1 MFSDALT
8 AENKNVFS
16 FAAKVQTVQFNI
28 RSSGGRL
35 FHTCTWASHCEVPGA
50 DGSTSPWNVPGSG
63 VGGPQRTSTSHG
75 RHKDAVVGEA
85 GRCQAVEALENN
97 QRQLEPHTLYH
108 GQPMELVQHWRDVVE
123 LS

>member
-1 MFSDALT
+1 MERTGFWCRRT
-8 AENKNVFS
+8 A
-16 FAAKVQTVQFNI
+16 
-28 RSSGGRL
+28 
-35 FHTCTWASHCEVPGA
+35 A
-50 DGSTSPWNVPGSG
+50 DVDQPW
-63 VGGPQRTSTSHG
+63 G
-75 RHKDAVVGEA
+75 RHKDAVVGKV